1 VVLAACAGPAAVS
14 EPRLEEPAPVAAAP
28 APDAPAPETPVPEAI
43 PLPTEEEQAAAEKA
57 MREAEEAARAFPE
70 PARPA
75 VPITVSAIAIRDVEP
90 TGAVVVLSADG
101 PFGGYESFSL
111 AEPPRLIIDLPEAT
125 HGVKKPVAV
134 PKEGPVKRLRAT
146 QYKVKPVKTLRLV
159 VDLVSNLP
167 YQVRTRNGQ
176 LHVLIGDAIGRA
188 GVPEAPDPTGA
199 PAAAVNGEGKVTA
212 VTFKP
217 AVGRSQ
223 ILIRT
228 EGRVSFNL
236 TELRD
241 PPKLILDVAEATIGA
256 GVSRTLEVA
265 QMPGP
270 VERVRAAQFR
280 TQPEKV
286 VRVVADLKQR
296 VRYEAVQSPAGIT
309 VELTEVGGA
318 APPVPPAA
326 GEAGPAVPVLGE
338 PPRAIPPAPGPAMP
352 PVVPIFTPASPEP
365 APAPGATAYPAP
377 RRARISMDFKDADI
391 NNLLRIIA
399 EVSGQ
404 NIVAGDEVR
413 GKVTVRLV
421 DVEWEKALDTVLRI
435 NNFDY
440 VWEENIIRVAS
451 RGKLELD
458 AAARAKAALAIQDVK
473 RSAPL
478 KTAILYV
485 NHAKPAEIV
494 KALDKVKTP
503 GRGSLSVDERT
514 ASLIIEDT
522 EETIQKMREL
532 LARLDVATP
541 QITIEARLVEIQA
554 DHTRELGIEWG
565 ARYNPGFSGTGSDIG
580 ISDIFGAAAGTIAGA
595 PSAAT
600 GVGFL
605 ATGTQN
611 IPRIVNLPTT
621 NTAGGIGITLGR
633 ADQRFVLGARLNLF
647 ETQGKSRT
655 LSTPRITTLDNEEA
669 EIRVGQQIPFTTVDS
684 SGRTVVSF
692 QEAFLRLKVTPHVT
706 ADKHVSMKVEA
717 ENTVAGT
724 KIEFTGG
731 FAFPLNQ
738 RKATTRMLV
747 LSGSTAV
754 IGGLVQTLENE
765 RETYVPWLGKIPVL
779 GWLFRNRSQNI
790 EPTRTE
796 LLIFIT
802 PTLVEEIRQARR

>member
-1 VVLAACAGPAAVS
+1 
-14 EPRLEEPAPVAAAP
+14 
-28 APDAPAPETPVPEAI
+28 
-43 PLPTEEEQAAAEKA
+43 
-57 MREAEEAARAFPE
+57 MREAEEAARGIPE

-125 HGVKKPVAV
+125 HAVKKPVAV

-167 YQVRTRNGQ
+167 YQVRTRNGE

-188 GVPEAPDPTGA
+188 TVPEAPSPAGA

-228 EGRVSFNL
+228 EGQVSFNL

-241 PPKLILDVAEATIGA
+241 PPKLVVDVAEATIGP
-256 GVSRTLEVA
+256 GVGRTLEVA

-270 VERVRAAQFR
+270 VERVRTAQFR

-309 VELTEVGGA
+309 VELTEAGA
-318 APPVPPAA
+318 AASPVPPAP
-326 GEAGPAVPVLGE
+326 GEAGPAVPVLEG
-338 PPRAIPPAPGPAMP
+338 PPRPIPPAPAPAMAP
-352 PVVPIFTPASPEP
+352 AVPIFTPAAPEP
-365 APAPGATAYPAP
+365 GAGPPAA

-391 NNLLRIIA
+391 NNLLRLIA

-404 NIVAGDEVR
+404 NIVAGDEVK

-421 DVEWEKALDTVLRI
+421 DVEWEKALETILRI

-451 RGKLELD
+451 RSKLEQD
-458 AAARAKAALAIQDVK
+458 AAARVKTALAIQDVK

-485 NHAKPAEIV
+485 NHAKPADIV

-503 GRGSLSVDERT
+503 GRGSISVDDRT

-541 QITIEARLVEIQA
+541 QITIEARLVEIAA
-554 DHTRELGIEWG
+554 DHSRELGIEWG
-565 ARYNPGFSGTGSDIG
+565 ARLNPGSPDRPDQLG
-580 ISDIFGAAAGTIAGA
+580 ISDIFGAAAGTVTNIATVTAPVLGPGGA
-595 PSAAT
+595 LVQQAT
-600 GVGFL
+600 GFL
-605 ATGTQN
+605 SGQN
-611 IPRIVNLPTT
+611 IPRVVNLPTT
-621 NTAGGIGITLGR
+621 QTSGGIGITYGR
-633 ADQRFVLGARLNLF
+633 LDSRFVLGARLNLF

-669 EIRVGQQIPFTTVDS
+669 EIRVGTQVPFTTVDS

-692 QEAFLRLKVTPHVT
+692 QEAFLRLKVTPHAT
-706 ADKHVSMKVEA
+706 ADKHVSIKVEA
-717 ENTVAGT
+717 ENTVAGAR
-724 KIEFTGG
+724 IDFAGG

-747 LSGSTAV
+747 PNGSTGV
-754 IGGLVQTLENE
+754 IGGLVQTIESE
-765 RETYVPWLGKIPVL
+765 REQMVPWLGRIPLL
-779 GWLFRNRSQNI
+779 GWLFKNRVQNI
-790 EPTRTE
+790 EPQRTE